1 MKCLKEWLKGQLVL
15 FFLTF
20 ILPIIILI
28 FAMLVR
34 VYFPDYTLSAT
45 AIFIVALY
53 AFLFWCARKN

>member
-20 ILPIIILI
+20 IIPIIILL
-28 FAMLVR
+28 FGALVSEF
-34 VYFPDYTLSAT
+34 FPDYTLSAT